1 LSISEDSVDVAT
13 CDSTDASQSF
23 IFSDDADTGSGPA
36 VSVTISPS
44 ATNAVATQ
52 TTVIA
57 STSAAAATTTAPSIP
72 ANSASSSPS
81 IISVSRAGV
90 VLNPSAVAEAN
101 PRDDTATRAFSN
113 VAIKSSDGQC
123 LNIDST
129 AGDFRENLIPITL
142 ATCDGSA
149 GQQWDFITAG
159 KHNDVANSTLIVSS
173 LTQGCMNF
181 DPRRAAGDTTIIF
194 SCGGRADG
202 GGSVTNSQLFP
213 FQGGETR
220 LTLEPEN
227 GNGQICLAPNGG
239 KLDSAN
245 CDGGAGQ
252 VFTIV

>member
-1 LSISEDSVDVAT
+1 LSISGDSVNVAT
-13 CDSTDASQSF
+13 CDDTDVNQSF
-23 IFSDDADTGSGPA
+23 IFNDHADTGS
-36 VSVTISPS
+36 VSVTISRL
-44 ATNAVATQ
+44 ATQSVATQ
-52 TTVIA
+52 TATIA
-57 STSAAAATTTAPSIP
+57 SSSAAAVTTKPTIP
-72 ANSASSSPS
+72 ATDLPTSTLSV
-81 IISVSRAGV
+81 ISVSRAGV

-101 PRDDTATRAFSN
+101 PHDDTATRAFSN

-123 LNIDST
+123 LDIDPT

-142 ATCDGSA
+142 QPCDGSA

-159 KHNDVANSTLIVSS
+159 IHNNVANSTLIVSS

-213 FQGGETR
+213 FQGGETQ

-252 VFTIV
+252 IYTIV